1 MPMPMPMI
9 MSRSMTMTMPMTMTL
24 LRTILWSWFCSGL
37 GLYWKLWRRPK
48 SSRSRRRTPVIM
60 IR

>member
-1 MPMPMPMI
+1 MPMPMPMPI
-9 MSRSMTMTMPMTMTL
+9 PMPMPMTMTL

-48 SSRSRRRTPVIM
+48 SSRSRRRTLVIM
-60 IR
+60 I